1 MKFNIWENVFPD
13 YAVAN
18 NYRTGPGFSGE
29 LYRKKS
35 IQAATD
41 SIMKLQLGIEIPFF
55 HKQRN
60 LNLAMVV
67 GTLLSQ
73 RKKIKI
79 LDFGGGLGIGYLTLL
94 ESLPLLVDKI
104 NYEIVDIP
112 EICKVGNDL
121 FKNDNK
127 INFFSSLE
135 KSEEVDII
143 YTSSCIQYVDSWKE
157 ILNEFSKIQP
167 GYLLFSD
174 LFISKQESFV
184 ALQNYYESK
193 IPHWFINLEEF
204 LHELELI
211 RYELQFKILSDIEI
225 LGEKNLTNHTNFP
238 KNLILDR
245 TMNLLFKSI

>member
-1 MKFNIWENVFPD
+1 M
-13 YAVAN
+13 
-18 NYRTGPGFSGE
+18 
-29 LYRKKS
+29 
-35 IQAATD
+35 
-41 SIMKLQLGIEIPFF
+41 
-55 HKQRN
+55 
-60 LNLAMVV
+60 
-67 GTLLSQ
+67 
-73 RKKIKI
+73 
-79 LDFGGGLGIGYLTLL
+79 
-94 ESLPLLVDKI
+94 
-104 NYEIVDIP
+104 
-112 EICKVGNDL
+112 
-121 FKNDNK
+121 
-127 INFFSSLE
+127 
-135 KSEEVDII
+135 
-143 YTSSCIQYVDSWKE
+143 
-157 ILNEFSKIQP
+157 NEFSKIQP